1 MKAAANAWRARELPD
16 TGRVELAARAGQI
29 TDEPQGE

>member
-1 MKAAANAWRARELPD
+1 MARARELLD
-16 TGRVELAARAGQI
+16 TDRVELAAHAGQI